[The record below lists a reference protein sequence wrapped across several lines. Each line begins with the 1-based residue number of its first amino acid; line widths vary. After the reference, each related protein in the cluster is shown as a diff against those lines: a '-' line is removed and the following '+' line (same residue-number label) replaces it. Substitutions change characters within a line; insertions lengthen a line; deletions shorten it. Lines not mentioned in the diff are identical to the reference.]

1 MAFNSAMMDDLVVI
15 PSITL
20 NPKKA
25 KKKLKKAARMSDDVE
40 AIQLPVYQEA
50 KEEMSPL
57 GFSLSPAKEASPLG
71 FSLPPA
77 KEAQRPAAAK
87 SSPKNKGQVRFVP
100 APRPVA
106 EPAFSKPAPTVL
118 AKSAP
123 KPQTC
128 AAQALATSEMT
139 KRSWYDITEEDEDD
153 FLGYTFAHCS
163 GPQMI
168 A

>member
-25 KKKLKKAARMSDDVE
+25 KKKLKKAARMNDDVE
-40 AIQLPVYQEA
+40 SVQLPVYQEA
-50 KEEMSPL
+50 KEEISPL
-57 GFSLSPAKEASPLG
+57 VFSM
-71 FSLPPA
+71 PPA
-77 KEAQRPAAAK
+77 KEAQRPAAPK
-87 SSPKNKGQVRFVP
+87 SAPKNKGPVRC
-100 APRPVA
+100 APTPKPVA
-106 EPAFSKPAPTVL
+106 EPAFSKPAPTML